1 MYITHFLQFAAG
13 GPVAMG
19 GAPLLSATWFPAHQR
34 TTATAIGSV
43 MSGIGVSVSFIIG
56 KLPS

>member
-1 MYITHFLQFAAG
+1 MFAG

-34 TTATAIGSV
+34 TTATAVGSV
-43 MSGIGVSVSFIIG
+43 LNGIGVSVSFIVG
-56 KLPS
+56 RFLF